1 MNGLGPNDPA
11 IVQDED
17 DVFLVVSST
26 HPQIVDQHGQ
36 YALQGWSSR
45 VGVSR

>member
-11 IVQDED
+11 IVQD

-26 HPQIVDQHGQ
+26 HPQVVDQHGQ
-36 YALQGWSSR
+36 YALQGWTSR